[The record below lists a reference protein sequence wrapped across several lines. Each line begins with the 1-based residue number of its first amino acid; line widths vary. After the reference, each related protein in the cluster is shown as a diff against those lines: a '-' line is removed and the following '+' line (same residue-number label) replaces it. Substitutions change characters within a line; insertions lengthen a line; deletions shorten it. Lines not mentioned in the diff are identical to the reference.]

1 MKQLVLIFFI
11 LIGFIAAGQET
22 IDIHG
27 VDCGIHGSAKYNSRS
42 WKLDEYKN
50 RYQFPSASD
59 FDTSINL
66 ESLSASADPNGFD
79 IDKAVILR
87 GYVFNVKT
95 GGVESCNCKTNDPQ
109 YRDTHIELVPD
120 EHHTDPQ
127 YRLIVEVTPRLRLY
141 MADRGED
148 WSTPSLKQKL
158 IGHHVEISGWLFYD
172 AEHETGSF
180 ANDPDNVIGQKN
192 WRASCWEVHPVT
204 HLQLAD
210 KGYSSFQVSIQQQKS
225 NAPASAT
232 SQKSHAWIIAVL
244 AVVVLFIL
252 FAFKEKK

>member
-1 MKQLVLIFFI
+1 MKQGLLFFFI
-11 LIGFIAAGQET
+11 LIYFITAAQET

-27 VDCGIHGSAKYNSRS
+27 MDCGMHGSAKYNSRS

-59 FDTSINL
+59 FDTSISL

-79 IDKAVILR
+79 MDKAVILR

-95 GGVESCNCKTNDPQ
+95 GGVETCNCKTTDPQ

-120 EHHTDPQ
+120 ENHTQAQ

-148 WSTPSLKQKL
+148 WSTPALKQKL
-158 IGHHVEISGWLFYD
+158 IGHKVEISGWLF
-172 AEHETGSF
+172 
-180 ANDPDNVIGQKN
+180 
-192 WRASCWEVHPVT
+192 
-204 HLQLAD
+204 
-210 KGYSSFQVSIQQQKS
+210 
-225 NAPASAT
+225 
-232 SQKSHAWIIAVL
+232 
-244 AVVVLFIL
+244 
-252 FAFKEKK
+252 